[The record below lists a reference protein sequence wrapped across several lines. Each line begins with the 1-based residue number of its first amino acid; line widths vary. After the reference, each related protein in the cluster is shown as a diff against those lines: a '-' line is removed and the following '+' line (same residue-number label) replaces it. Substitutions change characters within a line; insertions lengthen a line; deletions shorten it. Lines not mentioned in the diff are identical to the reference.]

1 MHSES
6 SLTHLRPPI
15 LRPVDVSTAGRSLLQ
30 ACAPAAALLVGHFFA
45 THPYQAALHVFSKW
59 EHVLSMDS
67 SIYAPLY
74 DPDVQTF
81 MDLRARAVRNLRVF
95 FNCTDQTFERLL
107 LVALLID
114 ILSGDFDV
122 ALHFLMTKSA
132 RPAPSTI
139 ATFEFT
145 VRELWTRLLDDET
158 FAMACALE
166 ICFSQGQC
174 RLQAEIFIMEAILV
188 GRIMDASRRG
198 LVLPLQ
204 AVIDAYIGLWTRRSV
219 PDAYLP
225 TLTRLSHHANARRKF
240 GVRLRTTWNL
250 HVGGLQTLTCVDEQT
265 AKQKVH
271 HS

>member
-1 MHSES
+1 
-6 SLTHLRPPI
+6 
-15 LRPVDVSTAGRSLLQ
+15 
-30 ACAPAAALLVGHFFA
+30 
-45 THPYQAALHVFSKW
+45 
-59 EHVLSMDS
+59 MDS
-67 SIYAPLY
+67 SIHAPLY

-107 LVALLID
+107 LVAMLID

-188 GRIMDASRRG
+188 GRIMDAARRG

-204 AVIDAYIGLWTRRSV
+204 AVIDEYICLWTRRTV
-219 PDAYLP
+219 PEAYLP
-225 TLTRLSHHANARRKF
+225 TLTRLSHHANTRRKF

-250 HVGGLQTLTCVDEQT
+250 HFGGLRTFTCVDEQT